1 MISRCIAI
9 LVLTLASVGAHAT
22 PLGPDGESGHFHPGK
37 FIWFD
42 LATDDP
48 AGARAFYG
56 AVFGWRFDPVDKA
69 PASYTIIEH
78 TGGKIGGMFRQTR
91 PRGAPVGSRWLALM
105 SVADPAKTA
114 EQVRSLGGKVLV
126 APTMVSGRGADAVFR
141 DPQGAV
147 FGVLA
152 SSDGDPPDDPV
163 TNGEVFWLDLFTPEP
178 SQAESFYGALARY
191 EVSESDIDTSHK
203 RRILATEGI
212 ARAGIVALP
221 AGKVGPGWMP
231 YILVDDI
238 ASTLNDVRS
247 AGGHVVIEPRAE
259 LLGGNL
265 AVISDPN
272 GGVVGIVNW
281 AERVDATRPMRR

>member
-1 MISRCIAI
+1 MRRDFLFAAA
-9 LVLTLASVGAHAT
+9 LLYATAAFAS
-22 PLGPDGESGHFHPGK
+22 PMGPDGAPGERHPGK

-56 AVFGWRFDPVDKA
+56 AVFGWQFLPVEKA
-69 PASYTIIEH
+69 PASYTLIERA
-78 TGGKIGGMFRQTR
+78 GVKVGGMFRQAR
-91 PRGAPVGSRWLALM
+91 PAGAPVGSRWLALM

-114 EQVRSLGGKVLV
+114 DQVRQRGGKVLV
-126 APTMVSGRGADAVFR
+126 APVTVAGRGTHAVFR

-163 TNGEVFWLDLFTPEP
+163 TDGEVFWLDLFTPEP
-178 SQAESFYGALARY
+178 SQAEAFYGALANY
-191 EVSESDIDTSHK
+191 EISESEIDAGHK
-203 RRILATEGI
+203 RRILASEGI

-221 AGKVGPGWMP
+221 ADKAGPGWMP
-231 YILVDDI
+231 YILVDDV
-238 ASTLNDVRS
+238 AATLNDVRG
-247 AGGHVVIEPRAE
+247 AGGHVVIEPRPE
-259 LLGGNL
+259 LLDGNL

-281 AERVDATRPMRR
+281 VDRENPKKSVR

>member
-1 MISRCIAI
+1 MVSHWIAGI
-9 LVLTLASVGAHAT
+9 FFALASACAMGS
-22 PLGPDGESGHFHPGK
+22 PLGPDGEPGRTHPGK

-56 AVFGWRFDPVDKA
+56 AVFGWQFLPVEKA
-69 PASYTIIEH
+69 PASYTLIERA
-78 TGGKIGGMFRQTR
+78 GVKVGGMFRQAR
-91 PRGAPVGSRWLALM
+91 PAGAPVGSRWLALM

-114 EQVRSLGGKVLV
+114 DQVRQRGGKVLV
-126 APTMVSGRGADAVFR
+126 APVTVAGRGTHAVFR

-163 TNGEVFWLDLFTPEP
+163 TDGEVFWLDLFTPEP
-178 SQAESFYGALARY
+178 SQAEAFYGALANY
-191 EVSESDIDTSHK
+191 EIRESEIDAGHK
-203 RRILATEGI
+203 RRILASEGI

-221 AGKVGPGWMP
+221 ADKAGPGWMP
-231 YILVDDI
+231 YILVDDV
-238 ASTLNDVRS
+238 AATLNDVRG
-247 AGGHVVIEPRAE
+247 AGGHVVIEPRPE
-259 LLGGNL
+259 LLDGNL

-281 AERVDATRPMRR
+281 VDREDPKKSVR